1 MTVPPAEDDRR
12 PLRLVLASASPA
24 RLSVLRGA
32 GVEPIVQVSGVDEDA
47 LAEDLGPSASP
58 ETVVTELARAKA
70 AAVAETLTDSTDDL
84 VIVGC
89 DSMLSIGGELHGKPH
104 SVEVA
109 RERWQSMAGNSGEL
123 LTGHAVLRVT
133 AGVVVAQ
140 AAAHSSTVVH
150 FATPSSVDLEAY
162 LASGEPLLVAG
173 AFTLDG
179 LGGWFVDRIEGD
191 PSSVIGI
198 GLPLVRTLLN
208 RVGTSLAELWGRA
221 SS

>member
-1 MTVPPAEDDRR
+1 MPPLAEEKVST
-12 PLRLVLASASPA
+12 RLVLASASPA

-32 GVEPIVQVSGVDEDA
+32 GVEPIVRVSGVDEDA
-47 LAEDLGPSASP
+47 LTTALGPSADP

-70 AAVAETLTDSTDDL
+70 AAVAETFADSASDL

-109 RERWQSMAGNSGEL
+109 RERWQTMAGNSGVL

-133 AGVVVAQ
+133 DGVVVAQ

-150 FATPSSVDLEAY
+150 FAMPSSVDLEAY
-162 LASGEPLLVAG
+162 LTSGEPLLVAG

-179 LGGWFVDRIEGD
+179 LGGWFVERIEGD

-198 GLPLVRTLLN
+198 GLPLVRTLLT
-208 RVGTSLAELWGRA
+208 RVGTSLAELWGRPT
-221 SS
+221 S

>member
-1 MTVPPAEDDRR
+1 MTVPHTEGARGAV
-12 PLRLVLASASPA
+12 RLVLASASPA

-32 GVEPIVQVSGVDEDA
+32 GVEPIVRVSGVDEDA
-47 LAEDLGPSASP
+47 LTAALGPSASP

-70 AAVAETLTDSTDDL
+70 AAVSETFTDTPSDL

-104 SVEVA
+104 SVDVA
-109 RERWQSMAGNSGEL
+109 RERWQSMAGSSGVL
-123 LTGHAVLRVT
+123 LTGHSVLRLSD
-133 AGVVVAQ
+133 GVVVAQ

-162 LASGEPLLVAG
+162 LASGEPLSVAG

-208 RVGTSLAELWGRA
+208 RVGTSLAELWSPT

>member
-1 MTVPPAEDDRR
+1 MIASVPEEVGGSM
-12 PLRLVLASASPA
+12 RLVLASASPA

-32 GVEPIVQVSGVDEDA
+32 GVEPMVRVSGVDEDA
-47 LAEDLGPSASP
+47 LTASLGPSAAP

-70 AAVAETLTDSTDDL
+70 SAVAETFADTTSDL

-109 RERWQSMAGNSGEL
+109 RQRWQTMAGASGVL

-133 AGVVVAQ
+133 DGVVVAQ

-150 FATPSSVDLEAY
+150 FATPSSADLEAY
-162 LASGEPLLVAG
+162 LGSGEPLLVAG

-198 GLPLVRTLLN
+198 GLPLVRTLLT
-208 RVGTSLAELWGRA
+208 RVGTSLAELWGA
-221 SS
+221 PDS